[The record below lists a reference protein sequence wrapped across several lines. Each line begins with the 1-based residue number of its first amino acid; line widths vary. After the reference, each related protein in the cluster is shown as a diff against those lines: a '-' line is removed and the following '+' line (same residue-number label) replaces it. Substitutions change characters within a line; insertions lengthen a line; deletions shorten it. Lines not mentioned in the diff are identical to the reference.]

1 MNSQETKTGT
11 INKGVGFSMAS
22 DNVVKQDKTYPLG
35 IHTDEYGRT
44 FTQTRAGRIYGT
56 TKNV

>member
-1 MNSQETKTGT
+1 MNTQETQTGQ
-11 INKGVGFSMAS
+11 INKGVAFSRTEGE
-22 DNVVKQDKTYPLG
+22 VRQPKEYPLG

-44 FTQTRAGRIYGT
+44 FTQTRVGRIYGT